1 MALLT
6 TITDQSNKERL
17 SSLNQLFLNDRVS
30 RCFNNSSNV
39 HTARKSRILNDFKRD
54 KIASPQVVYQPHSI
68 RNENQ
73 KPNRIVFAWGPNTN
87 ATVSLHPN
95 LRSSKWQHQ
104 VDHKYRHHDNCRHA
118 SFPSLLYFSRAV
130 KRKQG
135 LVTGSTPFVVY
146 FSSLQ
151 GISSCPVSSLSCRKT
166 LKHFYIL
173 DAFHVPIHF
182 VTDRLHANVVRL
194 MRQTRSIR
202 TVYRI
207 RVQE

>member
-1 MALLT
+1 MISNATRLLLH
-6 TITDQSNKERL
+6 RL
-17 SSLNQLFLNDRVS
+17 YTNLTLSGMRTRSQTESFSPEARTRMQLF
-30 RCFNNSSNV
+30 
-39 HTARKSRILNDFKRD
+39 
-54 KIASPQVVYQPHSI
+54 HSI
-68 RNENQ
+68 Q
-73 KPNRIVFAWGPNTN
+73 I
-87 ATVSLHPN
+87 
-95 LRSSKWQHQ
+95 LRSSNWQHQ

-130 KRKQG
+130 KRKRKQG